1 MTGSVDFQRV
11 LNTRFKLGI
20 NERTPIFYMYIRF
33 DIVVMNES
41 AKRVI
46 SESYLIKALHPMQV
60 SCFLANFMIPLFDGV
75 EMEIDRM

>member
-1 MTGSVDFQRV
+1 
-11 LNTRFKLGI
+11 
-20 NERTPIFYMYIRF
+20 MYIRF